1 MSRKNILRIEYIS
14 LHLAPQLIR
23 LKGGGGGRGGG
34 GRGGGGG
41 EFFARYF
48 DFHIYERK
56 EETSVR

>member
-23 LKGGGGGRGGG
+23 LKGGGGEEGE
-34 GRGGGGG
+34 GGG

-56 EETSVR
+56 EETSVRWK